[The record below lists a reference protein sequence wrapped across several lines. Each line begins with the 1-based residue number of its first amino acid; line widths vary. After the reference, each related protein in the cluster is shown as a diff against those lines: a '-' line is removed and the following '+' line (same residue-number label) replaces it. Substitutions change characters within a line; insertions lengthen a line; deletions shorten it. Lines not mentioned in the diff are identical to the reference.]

1 MCLYFLETLRWD
13 LIEEFTRP
21 KGTEEINATRRLQ
34 LEQDSETIEC
44 QLEIIEGSGKGDRK
58 QGKRLGPETSEDVAN
73 G

>member
-1 MCLYFLETLRWD
+1 MRNSP
-13 LIEEFTRP
+13 RP
-21 KGTEEINATRRLQ
+21 QGTEEINATRRLQ